1 MVNEDEW
8 KNFICR
14 NYLYFKNNIV
24 DFFDVVEYLFGEI
37 NFLIIIDN

>member
-14 NYLYFKNNIV
+14 NYFYFKNNIV